1 MVTFAG
7 TQNKFTDALKAIVE
21 LDYDA
26 IKAYQAAID
35 RLQDPIYKQKLEE
48 FKGDH
53 QRHVDTFSHYLT
65 QHSITP
71 PSGPDLKGILTE
83 GKVKIASLSTD
94 RTILK
99 AMLNNEQDTVEA
111 YENINSHP
119 DKPTELSESLSRALN
134 DEHRHQR
141 WLDQEIESEYKATGS

>member
-7 TQNKFTDALKAIVE
+7 TQNKFLDALKAIIE

-35 RLQDPIYKQKLEE
+35 RLESPVYKQKLEE

-53 QRHVDTFSHYLT
+53 QRHVETFSTYLT
-65 QHSITP
+65 QYNVTP
-71 PSGPDLKGILTE
+71 PSGPDIKGMLTA
-83 GKVKIASLSTD
+83 GKVKIASLSSD
-94 RTILK
+94 RAILK
-99 AMLNNEQDTVEA
+99 AMLDNEGDTVEA

-119 DKPTELSESLSRALN
+119 DKPTELSETLYRSLS
-134 DEHRHQR
+134 DEHRHQQ
-141 WLDQEIESEYKATGS
+141 WINQEVEVEYQATGS